1 MAEDI
6 PTRSAE
12 RDRAAIEVLLARY
25 GNRLDH
31 ADHSGWV
38 ELFTPDGRFEVFGR
52 SFDGHE
58 GLLAMARSAPPG
70 LHLTSAPLIEIHG
83 DEAKA
88 EQSFLFVD
96 RVSHDMRIGWYDDRL
111 VRTEAGWRIHVRRS
125 TFLRPDGPS
134 DRP

>member
-1 MAEDI
+1 MSTAAHDLAE
-6 PTRSAE
+6 
-12 RDRAAIEVLLARY
+12 IEVLLARY
-25 GNRLDH
+25 SNRLDRS
-31 ADHSGWV
+31 DHPGWV
-38 ELFTPDGRFEVFGR
+38 ALFTPDGRFEVYGR

-58 GLLAMARSAPPG
+58 GLLGMATSAPQG

-83 DEAKA
+83 DEAKV

-96 RVSHDMRIGWYDDRL
+96 QVSHDMRIGWYDDHL
-111 VRTEAGWRIHVRRS
+111 VRTAEGWRFHVRRS